1 MWVPGNH
8 NHHNN
13 DADGD
18 DDEDED
24 VNSNLGI
31 VPKKNG
37 MIWNNICLIFYETFL
52 NFPPPPPVPQRKEEA
67 NFYGT
72 IAYHH

>member
-13 DADGD
+13 DADD
-18 DDEDED
+18 DDDDED

-31 VPKKNG
+31 VPKKWEWSG
-37 MIWNNICLIFYETFL
+37 TTF
-52 NFPPPPPVPQRKEEA
+52 V
-67 NFYGT
+67 
-72 IAYHH
+72 